1 MLSGDVLSVADLGLY
16 SAVKQLQ
23 LEKELQPELASWFS
37 RTQAQLGGETG
48 NKKSGKPA
56 QEKGKSPK
64 KEVKKEKSPVKEV
77 KSENKPQKSGKSDS
91 DSVGFDK
98 EKLFHYFEKNSI
110 PFKNVDHPAV
120 FTVEAMLPYLKN
132 ISGAICKNLFLKD
145 KKKNLYLLS
154 AAHDKDVKLND
165 VAKAI
170 GAKELRFADEAVLL
184 EKLGVTQGCVTAF
197 ALVNNP
203 EKDVKFIVDKK
214 LLDGSHP
221 SVNFHPLVNTA
232 TTNIA
237 TQDFKKFLSLT
248 GHTVLEI

>member
-1 MLSGDVLSVADLGLY
+1 MLSTLLSLPKYDTNFYSYLFSCCKTVKECRNKIIHCISYYSLLSGDGLSVADLGLY

-37 RTQAQLGGETG
+37 RTQAQLGGAETG

-120 FTVEAMLPYLKN
+120 FTVEAMLPYMN
-132 ISGAICKNLFLKD
+132 Q
-145 KKKNLYLLS
+145 
-154 AAHDKDVKLND
+154 
-165 VAKAI
+165 
-170 GAKELRFADEAVLL
+170 L
-184 EKLGVTQGCVTAF
+184 EKLEAARSAYLCLPFLTYPYLSLPFLTF
-197 ALVNNP
+197 PYLSLHLSLP
-203 EKDVKFIVDKK
+203 FLTKPY
-214 LLDGSHP
+214 LSL
-221 SVNFHPLVNTA
+221 
-232 TTNIA
+232 
-237 TQDFKKFLSLT
+237 LSLT
-248 GHTVLEI
+248 KPYLALLSLT